1 MEQTANYGLNQ
12 WDAGDRIMRE
22 DFNADN
28 AKVDQALGALA
39 ATVAGCGNCNVVY
52 GSYVGTGT
60 YQSANPCTLTF
71 DGQPLMV
78 VICANDDSFN
88 RVIMMRGSGFYF
100 TDPNYVN
107 SKGHVTWNE
116 NSVSWY
122 CSGGGPNYQ
131 MNTKNTTYFY
141 IALLAAN

>member
-1 MEQTANYGLNQ
+1 MAETGNYQLKQ
-12 WDAGDRIMRE
+12 WESTDRILME

-71 DGQPLMV
+71 DGQPLLV
-78 VICANDDSFN
+78 AIFANVQGFDQLF
-88 RVIMMRGSGFYF
+88 MMQGSGFSF
-100 TDPNYVN
+100 SDPHNTA
-107 SKGHVTWNE
+107 SKVTVTWSD

-122 CSGGGPNYQ
+122 SSGGTNCQ
-131 MNTKNTTYFY
+131 MNKSDVTYY
-141 IALLAAN
+141 YVALLAAN

>member
-12 WDAGDRIMRE
+12 WAAGDRIMRE

-28 AKVDQALGALA
+28 TKVDQALGALA

-71 DGQPLMV
+71 DGKPLLV
-78 VICANDDSFN
+78 VIFANVKGFDQLF
-88 RVIMMRGSGFYF
+88 MMQGSGFSF
-100 TDPNYVN
+100 SNQNYSSSTVY
-107 SKGHVTWNE
+107 VTWSG

-122 CSGGGPNYQ
+122 NNGSINCQ
-131 MNTKNTTYFY
+131 MNKSDVTYY
-141 IALLAAN
+141 YVALLTAN

>member
-1 MEQTANYGLNQ
+1 MAETGNYQLKQ
-12 WDAGDRIMRE
+12 WESTDRIMRE

-71 DGQPLMV
+71 DGQPLLV
-78 VICANDDSFN
+78 AIFANTRGFDQLF
-88 RVIMMRGSGFYF
+88 MMQGSGFSF
-100 TDPNYVN
+100 SDQNYSSSTVY
-107 SKGHVTWNE
+107 VTWGG

-122 CSGGGPNYQ
+122 SSGGTNCQ
-131 MNTKNTTYFY
+131 MNTKDTTYY
-141 IALLAAN
+141 YVALLATN